1 MRRSNLLLRR
11 AGRCLS
17 TSVVRGPKVY
27 ASADAAVADVPSGST
42 LLVGGFGLTGTPDNL
57 IMALQRSGVSDLTVV
72 SSNVGTKERGLGPLF
87 ATKQI
92 SKVVG
97 AYVGENDTFES
108 QFLEGQIEV
117 ELVPMGTL
125 AERMRAA
132 GAGIPAFY
140 THTGVGTLVHHGG
153 MPMRY
158 SSDGKRQ
165 VVLASVS
172 ALFSFIASMSDHSF
186 SLLSPHSNQSPPRY
200 LMVRS
205 M

>member
-11 AGRCLS
+11 SGRCLS

-57 IMALQRSGVSDLTVV
+57 IMALQRSGVNDLTVV

-165 VVLASVS
+165 VVLESVS
-172 ALFSFIASMSDHSF
+172 ALLFCFALFLTDDAVPSR
-186 SLLSPHSNQSPPRY
+186 SNQSPPRY
-200 LMVRS
+200 FMGGS